1 MNVDDYI
8 SVTGHAGL
16 YELVA
21 NRDNGLILMDID
33 SGKKR
38 FFSAMRNQFTPLGS
52 IAIYTMRDTV
62 PLENVMRNML
72 QQYEDNPPVS
82 PTAEKTD
89 LEEYFLD
96 ILPDYDPDKVFTG
109 DIKKIIKWFNFLYE
123 RSLIQLEDDPLRNT
137 EEE

>member
-8 SVTGHAGL
+8 SVTGKSGL

-21 NRDNGLILMDID
+21 NRSNGLILKDVD

-72 QQYEDNPPVS
+72 QQYEDNPPVDPNS
-82 PTAEKTD
+82 SNEE

-96 ILPDYDPDKVFTG
+96 ILPDYDPDKVFIG
-109 DIKKIIKWFNFLYE
+109 DIKKIIKWFNFLHE
-123 RSLIQLEDDPLRNT
+123 RSLIHLEDDPLMNS